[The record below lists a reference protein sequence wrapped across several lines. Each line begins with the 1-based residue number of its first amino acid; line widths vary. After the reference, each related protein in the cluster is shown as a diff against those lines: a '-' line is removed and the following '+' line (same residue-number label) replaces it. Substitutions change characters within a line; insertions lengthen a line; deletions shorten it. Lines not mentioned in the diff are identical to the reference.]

1 MDLLPQNN
9 RRRTWM
15 VVRIVVDVL
24 VVGLVLVAPW
34 WVGLT
39 AAIVA
44 MVALDAREL
53 VVAGVL
59 LDAIHS
65 SGLTEATKTE
75 FMFTI
80 VLLLVL
86 SATWFLRQR
95 IRSVV

>member
-1 MDLLPQNN
+1 
-9 RRRTWM
+9 M